1 VTYFR
6 ILHLAEDQP
15 YHSFFISFPFY
26 LLLRSNA
33 TYQPMNFGQR
43 SRDLLLDLKRSD
55 GGLPMYDDE
64 SVRGILDEIQW
75 HLDELNALIASYD
88 REEKPP
94 MEARPAL
101 LLHDAAIR
109 RNKRALLA
117 YQQYRIGVIQAS
129 QHQGSTAHLTPLLS
143 EQEVD
148 YLTAYDKLRADYSEA
163 SGLMLTEHRVPPTSN
178 PMIQIRVKEPLG
190 TIVTE
195 SGLSVNLE
203 QGSLHYLPRADVEM
217 WIRLGMLEQVDGE
230 EMN

>member
-1 VTYFR
+1 
-6 ILHLAEDQP
+6 
-15 YHSFFISFPFY
+15 
-26 LLLRSNA
+26 
-33 TYQPMNFGQR
+33 
-43 SRDLLLDLKRSD
+43 
-55 GGLPMYDDE
+55 MYDDE
-64 SVRGILDEIQW
+64 SVRGILAEIQW
-75 HLDELNALIASYD
+75 HLDELNALISSYD
-88 REEKPP
+88 QEKPP

-101 LLHDAAIR
+101 LLHDVAIR

-117 YQQYRIGVIQAS
+117 YQQYRVGNIKTS
-129 QHQGSTAHLTPLLS
+129 QQQGSTAHMTPLLS

-148 YLTAYDKLRADYSEA
+148 FLTAYDKLRADYSEA
-163 SGLMLTEHRVPPTSN
+163 SGLILTEHGLPPTSN